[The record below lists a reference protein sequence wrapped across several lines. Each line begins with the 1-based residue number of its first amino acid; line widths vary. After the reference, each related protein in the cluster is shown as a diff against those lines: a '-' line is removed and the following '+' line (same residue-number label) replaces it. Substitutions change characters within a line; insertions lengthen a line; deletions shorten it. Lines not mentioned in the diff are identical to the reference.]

1 MTIVRFFASLV
12 NPELLA
18 ARLGR
23 WSPLPLRL
31 LVGYGFMAH
40 GYAKIFK
47 HPENFAAILHA
58 LSVPVPHFL
67 AWTTIAIELLGG
79 FAILIGAFVPL
90 VTIPMIAVLLVATL
104 TVHLQF
110 GFTSIKL
117 MAVTSAG
124 PRFGPPGYETDLLYI
139 ASLVSLVFSGAGPLA
154 IEVCCP
160 GVKQTGQ
167 CRPSADQRAGDCNK
181 AEETR

>member
-1 MTIVRFFASLV
+1 MTFIRLFISLT
-12 NPELLA
+12 NPVLLA

-31 LVGYGFMAH
+31 IVGYGFMAH
-40 GYAKIFK
+40 GYAKIVK

-58 LSVPVPHFL
+58 LNVPAPHL
-67 AWTTIAIELLGG
+67 MAWATIAIELLGG
-79 FAILIGAFVPL
+79 FAIFVGAFVPL
-90 VTIPMIAVLLVATL
+90 VAIPMTVVLLVATF

-124 PRFGPPGYETDLLYI
+124 PQFGPPGYETDLLYI
-139 ASLVSLVFSGAGPLA
+139 ASLIALVFGGAGPLSVDGRLPWRNTA
-154 IEVCCP
+154 VRSP
-160 GVKQTGQ
+160 AH
-167 CRPSADQRAGDCNK
+167 SALENCASR
-181 AEETR
+181 